1 MSRKVFTAGE
11 VLAAADVNSF
21 LMDQTVMSFAGTA
34 ARGSAISSPVNGM
47 TTYLEDSQTL
57 QVHNGSSYAGVGGLT
72 LITQQAIGTTVS
84 SVVVANVFS
93 SIYDNYLIQISGVT
107 ASAAGGS
114 IDLTLNNSTGS
125 TYRFAGVFQIYSG
138 AQTNSASG
146 APLLSSSVVGLGNVN
161 SSTGCII
168 QIRSP
173 FLSVRTNWNAQ
184 FAGVEY
190 VGHYSGYDDNAVS
203 HTGFTIRPSS
213 GTYTGGAIAVYGYR
227 KV

>member
-34 ARGSAISSPVNGM
+34 ARGSAIGTAVNGM

-57 QVHNGSSYAGVGGLT
+57 QVHNGTSYSGVGGLT
-72 LITQQAIGTTVS
+72 LITQQEIGTTVS

-93 SIYDNYLIQISGVT
+93 AIYDNYLIQISGVT
-107 ASAAGGS
+107 ASAGGGS
-114 IDLTLNNSTGS
+114 IDLTLNNSAGS
-125 TYRFAGVFQIYSG
+125 TYRFAGAFQIYSG
-138 AQTNSASG
+138 TQTNSASG
-146 APLLSSSVVGLGNVN
+146 APLVASSVVGLGNAN
-161 SSTGCII
+161 NTTGCII
-168 QIRSP
+168 QMRSP
-173 FLSVRTNWNAQ
+173 FLSVRTTWNAQ
-184 FAGVEY
+184 FSGSEY
-190 VGHYSGYDDNAVS
+190 VGFYSGFDDNAVS
-203 HTGFTIRPSS
+203 HTGFTITAST